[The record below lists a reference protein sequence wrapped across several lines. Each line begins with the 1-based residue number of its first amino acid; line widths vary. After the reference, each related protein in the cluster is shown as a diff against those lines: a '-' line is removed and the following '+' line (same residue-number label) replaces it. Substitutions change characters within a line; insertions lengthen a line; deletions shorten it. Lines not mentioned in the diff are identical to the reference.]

1 MKTSEMFINSA
12 INSFFH
18 QWSEIDSD
26 LSDGI
31 FFPNSRL
38 VQSTP
43 WAKIW
48 EKSDIWHFHSNLKF
62 FRKKQPWWK
71 QRRAKKKCSQMLII
85 HSPLPFSNM
94 YSVHVLLLHF
104 FPISTP
110 AVSQL
115 KFRIVNS
122 LSLLWWFFEASLL
135 KAHTDLISPWLCTIR
150 PINCFSYVLMI
161 SLEH

>member
-48 EKSDIWHFHSNLKF
+48 KKSDIWYFIAAIWNSFGKSSLDGSRGEQRKNVLKC
-62 FRKKQPWWK
+62 WLYI
-71 QRRAKKKCSQMLII
+71 ALY
-85 HSPLPFSNM
+85 PLVIVCTVYMYYYCTFS
-94 YSVHVLLLHF
+94 LFL
-104 FPISTP
+104 P
-110 AVSQL
+110 
-115 KFRIVNS
+115 
-122 LSLLWWFFEASLL
+122 LLWANWSSGLWKAYPFFDDFLRLL
-135 KAHTDLISPWLCTIR
+135 
-150 PINCFSYVLMI
+150 F
-161 SLEH
+161 

>member
-1 MKTSEMFINSA
+1 MVVEIKFLK
-12 INSFFH
+12 
-18 QWSEIDSD
+18 SEIKEMETHMEDDDQCQIWKRKMTYLNHTKAD
-26 LSDGI
+26 LWRRNRSLW
-31 FFPNSRL
+31 FRSKWKRL
-38 VQSTP
+38 
-43 WAKIW
+43 I
-48 EKSDIWHFHSNLKF
+48 
-62 FRKKQPWWK
+62 
-71 QRRAKKKCSQMLII
+71 C
-85 HSPLPFSNM
+85 SPLPFSNM

-115 KFRIVNS
+115 KFRIVKS

-161 SLEH
+161 SSNS

>member
-31 FFPNSRL
+31 FYPNSQL

-48 EKSDIWHFHSNLKF
+48 KKNDIWHFHSNLKF

-71 QRRAKKKCSQMLII
+71 QRRVKKKCSQMLITALY
-85 HSPLPFSNM
+85 PLVMNM
-94 YSVHVLLLHF
+94 YSVLILHF

-110 AVSQL
+110 ALSQL

-135 KAHTDLISPWLCTIR
+135 KAHTGLMSPWLCTIR
-150 PINCFSYVLMI
+150 PINCFSNVLMI
-161 SLEH
+161 SSDS

>member
-48 EKSDIWHFHSNLKF
+48 KKSDIWYFRSNLKF

-71 QRRAKKKCSQMLII
+71 QRRAKKNVLKCWLYIALY
-85 HSPLPFSNM
+85 PLVICTVYMYYYCTFS
-94 YSVHVLLLHF
+94 LFL
-104 FPISTP
+104 P
-110 AVSQL
+110 
-115 KFRIVNS
+115 
-122 LSLLWWFFEASLL
+122 LLWANWSSGLWKAYPFFDDFLRLL
-135 KAHTDLISPWLCTIR
+135 
-150 PINCFSYVLMI
+150 F
-161 SLEH
+161 

>member
-38 VQSTP
+38 VQSTL

-48 EKSDIWHFHSNLKF
+48 
-62 FRKKQPWWK
+62 RKKWHL
-71 QRRAKKKCSQMLII
+71 AFSQQFEILSEKAALMEAEE
-85 HSPLPFSNM
+85 SKEKMFSNVD
-94 YSVHVLLLHF
+94 Y
-104 FPISTP
+104 T
-110 AVSQL
+110 
-115 KFRIVNS
+115 
-122 LSLLWWFFEASLL
+122 
-135 KAHTDLISPWLCTIR
+135 
-150 PINCFSYVLMI
+150 
-161 SLEH
+161 